1 MPSSKVQA
9 KMLELQLPRW
19 EVAENGGFES
29 RGRISKKNI
38 YTFCRSALIA
48 SKIIYFS
55 FFFLENSLQLL
66 NIFFKEGAGRHNKKQ
81 AWICFLNRL
90 K

>member
-1 MPSSKVQA
+1 MPAFKVQA

-19 EVAENGGFES
+19 EVAENGGLES

-55 FFFLENSLQLL
+55 FFWKIACSFLTYFSK
-66 NIFFKEGAGRHNKKQ
+66 KELEGIIKSKQ
-81 AWICFLNRL
+81 GYAFRID
-90 K
+90 

>member
-1 MPSSKVQA
+1 MPASKVQA

-19 EVAENGGFES
+19 EVAENGGLES

-55 FFFLENSLQLL
+55 FFLENSLQLL
-66 NIFFKEGAGRHNKKQ
+66 NIFFKEGAGRHNKEQ
-81 AWICFLNRL
+81 AGICFPNRL